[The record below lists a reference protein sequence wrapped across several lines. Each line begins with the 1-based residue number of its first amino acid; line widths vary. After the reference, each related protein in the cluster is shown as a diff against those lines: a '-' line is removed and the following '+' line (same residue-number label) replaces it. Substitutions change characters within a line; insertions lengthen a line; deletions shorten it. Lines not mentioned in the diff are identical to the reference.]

1 MDTPAP
7 AQASESKRDPK
18 KNFPITGIHRLLRG
32 SQRKTIHFHVL
43 DASSNSSSAHFHIFG
58 AEQVVLA
65 VAAAMGTMK
74 RNTQGGNL
82 LGEWQDVL

>member
-7 AQASESKRDPK
+7 AQASLREIPK
-18 KNFPITGIHRLLRG
+18 QFPNHRNPQVAIYG
-32 SQRKTIHFHVL
+32 GVNAKP
-43 DASSNSSSAHFHIFG
+43 SSAHFHIFE